1 LGAAV
6 IRCRESDKDQIKIDN
21 RAANKLQRSSL
32 KMSEN
37 TKTEKIVG
45 VKGMNDILPADA
57 PLWELF
63 ENTVQTVLKS
73 YGFQQIRTPI
83 VEPTA
88 LFARGLGEVTDIVE
102 KEMYSFTDS
111 MNGDHLTLRPE
122 STAGVVRA
130 ALEHNLT
137 YDGPK
142 RLWYAGP
149 MFRHERPQRGRYR
162 QFHQIGAE
170 AIGFTGPDIDAELI
184 MLCQRLWDDL
194 GLDNIKLELNSIGNA
209 DERHRHRTDLVAYF
223 EKHAELLDADAK
235 RRLHSNPLR
244 ILDTKNPAMQQMV
257 NAAPKLLDYLDPE
270 SLAHFEGVQKILRH
284 NNIPFTINPR
294 LVRGMDYYN
303 RTVFEWVTDQ
313 LGAQGTVCGGGR
325 YDPLVE
331 MFGGKPT
338 PACGFAIGVERVLDL
353 MKASGERF
361 APNQCDVYLVHQ
373 GDAAQLQAFVLAER
387 LRDAGLDVVLHCA
400 SAGAGSS
407 FKSQMKRADA
417 SGAAFAVIIGE
428 DEIAKNV
435 AAVKSLRSD
444 DAENNQAT
452 VPFDGVTNYVVDQI
466 VGADEHDH
474 SENIHYHH

>member
-1 LGAAV
+1 
-6 IRCRESDKDQIKIDN
+6 
-21 RAANKLQRSSL
+21 
-32 KMSEN
+32 MSEN
-37 TKTEKIVG
+37 KKAEKIVG

-63 ENTVQTVLKS
+63 ENTVQSVLKS

-83 VEPTA
+83 VESTT
-88 LFARGLGEVTDIVE
+88 LFARGLGAVTDIVE
-102 KEMYSFTDS
+102 KEMYSFVDS

-142 RLWYAGP
+142 RLWYAGA

-162 QFHQIGAE
+162 QFHQVGAE

-194 GLDNIKLELNSIGNA
+194 GLQDIRLELNSIGDA
-209 DERHRHRTDLVAYF
+209 DERNRHRIDLIAYF
-223 EKHAELLDADAK
+223 EQHKDLLDTDAQ

-244 ILDTKNPAMQQMV
+244 ILDTKNPAMQEMV
-257 NAAPKLLDYLDPE
+257 NAAPQLLDYLGDE
-270 SLAHFEGVQKILRH
+270 SRAHFEGVQKILRH
-284 NNIPFTINPR
+284 NSIPFSINPR

-313 LGAQGTVCGGGR
+313 LGSQGTVCGGGR

-338 PACGFAIGVERVLDL
+338 PACGFAIGVERLLEL
-353 MKASGERF
+353 MKASGEQF
-361 APNQCDVYLVHQ
+361 APNQCDVYVVHQ
-373 GDAAQLQAFVLAER
+373 GEAAQLQAFVIAER

-400 SAGAGSS
+400 SAGAGGS

-417 SGAAFAVIIGE
+417 SGANFAVILGE
-428 DEIAKNV
+428 DEVAKGV
-435 AAVKSLRSD
+435 ATIKSLRSQD
-444 DAENNQAT
+444 MENNQTSVAFEQ
-452 VPFDGVTNYVVDQI
+452 VADYVIGQSVCD
-466 VGADEHDH
+466 DDCNH
-474 SENIHYHH
+474 SEHNHHHLH